1 VSEEKSESEQLAR
14 LIITPEEFGRDLYH
28 KVWEQVIGPGI
39 NKANMALRTA
49 RAKPPSRLLHFMSAA
64 GLEAILRTGILRLCR
79 ARASNDPLE
88 LEYGLEIARGIIRE
102 RELPAES
109 PLERDLRRVMEAGT
123 RGGWFSGKDHRPP
136 EPHICC
142 FAAPTEGP
150 TPTEASTALWAMY
163 GRNGAGFALVFD
175 GGALSL
181 SPLVDFFP
189 VSYDPADQRAKL
201 SAVIDLGRETAMSAH
216 ALALREATDV
226 AARNFMGL
234 AAHTFGAILAMHA
247 AAMKA
252 PRHDFEREW
261 RMMGSYL
268 AVEPVGEQL
277 EFGIQASGPLLR
289 TYFERSFPKS
299 ALLEVVV
306 GAKHYDLNEFVVSAM
321 LEHFKFKDT
330 KVVEGQV
337 NIRGADG
344 T

>member
-1 VSEEKSESEQLAR
+1 VSEEKPDGGQPPR

-28 KVWEQVIGPGI
+28 KVWDQVIGPGI
-39 NKANMALRTA
+39 NKANLALRTA
-49 RAKPPSRLLHFMSAA
+49 RAKPPSRLLHFTSAA
-64 GLEAILRTGILRLCR
+64 GLEAIVRTGILRLCR

-102 RELPAES
+102 LPGET
-109 PLERDLRRVMEAGT
+109 PLEHAFKRVMEAGT
-123 RGGWFSGKDHRPP
+123 RGGFFAGKDRRPP

-142 FAAPTEGP
+142 FAAPTDGP

-163 GRNGAGFALVFD
+163 GRNGAGFGLVFD
-175 GGALSL
+175 GDELNL
-181 SPLVDFFP
+181 LPLVDFFP
-189 VSYDPADQRAKL
+189 VSYVPADQRTKL
-201 SAVIDLGRETAMSAH
+201 VDVIKLARETAMSAH
-216 ALALREATDV
+216 ALGLCEATDV

-234 AAHTFGAILAMHA
+234 AAHSFGSILLMHA

-252 PRHDFEREW
+252 ARHDFEREW

-277 EFGIQASGPLLR
+277 AFGIQATGPVLR

-299 ALLEVVV
+299 ALLEVIV
-306 GAKHYDLNEFVVSAM
+306 GAKHYELNEFVVSAM
-321 LEHFKFKDT
+321 LEHHKYKDT
-330 KVVEGQV
+330 KVVEGEV